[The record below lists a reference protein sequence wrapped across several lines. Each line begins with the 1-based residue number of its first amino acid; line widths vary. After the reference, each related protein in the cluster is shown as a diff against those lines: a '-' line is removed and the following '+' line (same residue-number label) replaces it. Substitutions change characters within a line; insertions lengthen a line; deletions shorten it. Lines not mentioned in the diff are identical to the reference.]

1 VVLGV
6 QFQAALEFGERK
18 SMLKMR
24 VYRLSLPLTVMGVE
38 LWALGLIGGGG
49 IISLQFY
56 SSILPSILPFPVAAV
71 TGVFLYKIVA
81 IIKRYFP
88 GRAFYHLMTWLT
100 QGDRYTLQR
109 ELRCMPLI
117 LPGEAVPTGWQPT
130 RRTKSVILESLVHLK
145 E

>member
-1 VVLGV
+1 
-6 QFQAALEFGERK
+6 
-18 SMLKMR
+18 MLKMR
-24 VYRLSLPLTVMGVE
+24 VYRLSLPITVMGVE

-56 SSILPSILPFPVAAV
+56 SSILPSILPFPAAAT
-71 TGVFLYKIVA
+71 TGFFLYKIVA
-81 IIKRYFP
+81 AIKRYFP

-117 LPGEAVPTGWQPT
+117 VPGEARATNQPLT
-130 RRTKSVILESLVHLK
+130 RASKPAHQSLVYLK